1 MMAEKFSLLH
11 LLRDGAGVVAL
22 AATLFQASSVQ
33 AWGATGHRLIGVAAM
48 ETLPSDM
55 PDFLKVSTAA
65 LAVGELAREPDRW
78 KGAGRVHDT
87 DRDGGHFLDLDD
99 DGKIFGGPSLEAL
112 PATREDYETAL
123 RAVGVDNWK
132 AGWLPY
138 SIIDGWEQ
146 LAKDF
151 AEWRV
156 DAWATKNVKDEA
168 HRAWFAADMTEREA
182 LILRDIGAL
191 GHYVGDGSQP
201 LHVSTHYN
209 GWGDGPNPEDFT
221 QSRIHAM
228 FEGAFVHDNVRQ
240 ADVTAAVG
248 PAVDCHCAVAVR
260 EASYLRTTNSQTVTL
275 YRLQKPGAFVGGD
288 ARGKTFV
295 VARLAAGATELR
307 DLIGLAWRASL
318 NESVG
323 WPAVKA
329 SDVIAGSFDP
339 YDSMYGSD

>member
-1 MMAEKFSLLH
+1 MVANFSLLH
-11 LLRDGAGVVAL
+11 LLRAVAGFAVVAAAL
-22 AATLFQASSVQ
+22 AHASSVQ
-33 AWGATGHRLIGVAAM
+33 AWGATGHRLIGAAAM
-48 ETLPSDM
+48 ETLPADV
-55 PDFLKVSTAA
+55 PEFLKVSATAA
-65 LAVGELAREPDRW
+65 AVGELAREPDRW

-87 DRDGGHFLDLDD
+87 DRDGAHFLDLGD

-112 PATREDYETAL
+112 PATREDYDAAL

-138 SIIDGWEQ
+138 SIVDGWEQ

-151 AEWRV
+151 ADWRV
-156 DAWATKNVKDEA
+156 DAWAAKTVKDEA
-168 HRAWFAADMTEREA
+168 HRVWFITDMAEREA
-182 LILRDIGAL
+182 LILRDVGAL

-201 LHVSTHYN
+201 LHVSVHYN

-248 PAVDCHCAVAVR
+248 PAADCHCAIAVR
-260 EASYLRTTNSQTVTL
+260 EAGYLRATNSQTVVL
-275 YRLQKPGAFVGGD
+275 YRLQKQGAFVGGD

-307 DLIGLAWRASL
+307 DLIALAWHASL
-318 NESVG
+318 NETVG

-329 SDVIAGSFDP
+329 SDVIAGSLDP